1 MVPVQT
7 SHLILPMELL
17 AGSRFTACFA
27 WSFEGTLRTPCTD
40 RGAGGKG
47 WPRRKGEEQ
56 MCIMKQTHIVR
67 GDFISFICVYIVC
80 KYIYNISLYTEY
92 INIYIIKKYIYIPS
106 KFIHNKYIHNK
117 YVYKYIHKIWW
128 TIQASGHVNFPSNP
142 AIELM
147 V

>member
-1 MVPVQT
+1 
-7 SHLILPMELL
+7 
-17 AGSRFTACFA
+17 
-27 WSFEGTLRTPCTD
+27 LRTPCTD

-92 INIYIIKKYIYIPS
+92 INIYIIKIYIYLV
-106 KFIHNKYIHNK
+106 NLYITNI
-117 YVYKYIHKIWW
+117 YIINMYINIY
-128 TIQASGHVNFPSNP
+128 T
-142 AIELM
+142 
-147 V
+147 